1 MCTNYMTVTHRPS
14 WQRWLDQLGA
24 EGCTD
29 TDLEL
34 PTQPHIFN
42 HYPAPFVRWR
52 QHAGVASVQALT
64 GVFGLIPCW
73 AKERKG
79 PYSTMN
85 ARAETVAVLPSYHTA
100 WARGQRCIIPA
111 EWIGEPDWRSGH
123 HVPAR
128 VARADNALMGIAGL
142 WDRWVDKASGEV
154 VHSFSMLTINA
165 EDHPLMSRLHRPGV
179 EKRMVVILDECRYRD
194 WLTCPVKDAPGFFK
208 QFPAERLVLQAL
220 TQ

>member
-34 PTQPHIFN
+34 PAQPHIFN

-79 PYSTMN
+79 SF
-85 ARAETVAVLPSYHTA
+85 A
-100 WARGQRCIIPA
+100 G
-111 EWIGEPDWRSGH
+111 GG
-123 HVPAR
+123 
-128 VARADNALMGIAGL
+128 GIL
-142 WDRWVDKASGEV
+142 R
-154 VHSFSMLTINA
+154 
-165 EDHPLMSRLHRPGV
+165 
-179 EKRMVVILDECRYRD
+179 
-194 WLTCPVKDAPGFFK
+194 
-208 QFPAERLVLQAL
+208 
-220 TQ
+220 